1 MDEKIT
7 TVNDSQIIDLP
18 KIVNE
23 KGNLTPVNNGVQ
35 VPFDVKRIYYLYDVP
50 GGATRG
56 GHAHKELEQFIVSV
70 SGSFD
75 VILDDGENRKTV
87 RLNRSYYGLYIPVL
101 TWREI
106 VNFST
111 GAVCLVLASKNYDEQ
126 EYIRDYD
133 EFLKTKLMFREEIT
147 V

>member
-7 TVNDSQIIDLP
+7 TVNDCQIIDLP

-23 KGNLTPVNNGVQ
+23 KGNLTHVNNGVQ

-56 GHAHKELEQFIVSV
+56 GHAHKELEQFVVSV

-133 EFLKTKLMFREEIT
+133 EFLKTKLMFKEEIK